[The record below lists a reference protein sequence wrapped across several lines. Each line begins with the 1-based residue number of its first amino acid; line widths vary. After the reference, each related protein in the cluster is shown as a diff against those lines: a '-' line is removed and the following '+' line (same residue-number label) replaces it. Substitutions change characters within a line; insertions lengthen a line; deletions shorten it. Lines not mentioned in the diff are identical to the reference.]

1 MEISQH
7 ILEFARCHLEPYTV
21 RGDELIPEHCPI
33 CHGGESGDKYTFA
46 LNLTEG
52 VYVCKRGTCGVR
64 GRFEELSERFGERA
78 DLIRPAAKAK
88 KQFVLPDVQLLP
100 LTDTI
105 IRYFASRKIGAET
118 LNAFSVSSATDG
130 SIIFPFYKDGELVY
144 VKFRAPR
151 KPQGK
156 ERKEWQYPGSRPIL
170 FGMDMC
176 SFSQP

>member
-1 MEISQH
+1 MEITQH
-7 ILEFARCHLEPYTV
+7 ILEFARRHLEPYTV

-64 GRFEELSERFGERA
+64 GR
-78 DLIRPAAKAK
+78 AK
-88 KQFVLPDVQLLP
+88 KQFVLPDVQQLP

-105 IRYFASRKIGAET
+105 IRYFSSRKIRAET
-118 LNAFSVSSATDG
+118 LNAFSVSTATDG
-130 SIIFPFYKDGELVY
+130 NIIFPFYKDGELIY

>member
-1 MEISQH
+1 MSISQQ
-7 ILEFARCHLEPYTV
+7 ILEFANHHLEPYTV

-64 GRFEELSERFGERA
+64 GRFEDLAERFGERA
-78 DLIRPAAKAK
+78 EVIRPAAKAK
-88 KQFVLPDVQLLP
+88 KQFILPDVQLLP
-100 LTDTI
+100 LTDSI
-105 IRYFASRKIGAET
+105 IRYFSSRKIGVGT
-118 LNAFSVSSATDG
+118 LNAFSIASAADG
-130 SIIFPFYKDGELVY
+130 NIVFPFYKDSELVY

-156 ERKEWQYPGSRPIL
+156 ERKEWQFPGARPIL

>member
-1 MEISQH
+1 MSIVQQ
-7 ILEFARCHLEPYTV
+7 IIPFANRHLSPYTI

-52 VYVCKRGTCGVR
+52 VYVCKRGSCGIR
-64 GRFEELSERFGERA
+64 GRFEDLAERFGERA
-78 DLIRPAAKAK
+78 DLIRPASIGK
-88 KQFVLPDVQLLP
+88 KQYVLPEATVSP
-100 LTDTI
+100 LTDEI
-105 IRYFASRKIGAET
+105 AEYFERRKISRRT
-118 LNAFSVSSATDG
+118 LDAFGIGSDG
-130 SIIFPFYKDGELVY
+130 CGNILFPFYRNGILTH

-156 ERKEWQYPGSRPIL
+156 ERKEWQSPNTRPIL

-176 SFSQP
+176 SFSLP